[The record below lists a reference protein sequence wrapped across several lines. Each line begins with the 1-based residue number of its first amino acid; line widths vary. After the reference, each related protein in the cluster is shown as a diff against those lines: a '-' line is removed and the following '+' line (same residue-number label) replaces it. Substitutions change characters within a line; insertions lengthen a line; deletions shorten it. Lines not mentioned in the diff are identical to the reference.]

1 MLLKKLV
8 IKSIFEQF
16 ITTQTRVGS
25 TNGRTISQNAEIL
38 KFYFSTISDNLPYLL
53 CYYFV
58 HVALFVVYI
67 RTWTVCSHFMLGL
80 TFLRFM

>member
-53 CYYFV
+53 CYY
-58 HVALFVVYI
+58 
-67 RTWTVCSHFMLGL
+67 W
-80 TFLRFM
+80 